1 MTRRSSLQE
10 EHETLSCLKFSEKTK
25 AYKNILGQ
33 CTSFILGFA
42 PFLGLIN
49 LQSSVNE
56 KDGLGL
62 ATSAVSYA
70 STMLMLL
77 FVPGFIRVFGSKYSL
92 ITSYVLLLLYTCC
105 NFYPDWFTLI
115 PVAAINGFSLGIL
128 YVSMYTHATSIALK
142 YAPALQET
150 SQNVT
155 VLFSGAVG
163 SSIQIAMMTGSSI
176 SSVVLFNLDI
186 ENVTT
191 DVNSSLCTNK
201 KASQLANNNI
211 YFTLLT
217 VYLIMIVSGV
227 VIASVFMDHLGSDAH
242 FMSPTNMCNVFILN
256 PVKTLFK
263 TLCEWKMLL
272 LMPMFILEAVMLGFI
287 HGGFTKVSCLF
298 KIHKACFVM
307 TTIISKGQCLKINL
321 YLLVINRNY

>member
-1 MTRRSSLQE
+1 MTIVTANDMASSSTVRRRSSLQR

-33 CTSFILGFA
+33 CTSFVLGFA

-56 KDGLGL
+56 RDGLGL
-62 ATSAVSYA
+62 TTSSVSYA
-70 STMLMLL
+70 STMVMLL
-77 FVPGFIRVFGSKYSL
+77 FVPAFIRVFGSKYSL
-92 ITSYVLLLLYTCC
+92 TTSYMLLLLYTCC

-115 PVAAINGFSLGIL
+115 PVAIVNGFSLGLL

-142 YAPALQET
+142 YAPTLQET
-150 SQNVT
+150 TQNAI

-163 SSIQIAMMTGSSI
+163 SSIQIAMMTGNSI
-176 SSVVLFNLDI
+176 SSVVLFNLDV

-191 DVNSSLCTNK
+191 EVNNSLCINK
-201 KASQLANNNI
+201 KASHLANNNT
-211 YFTLLT
+211 YFILLAI
-217 VYLIMIVSGV
+217 YLIMNISGI
-227 VIASVFMDHLGSDAH
+227 VIASVFLDHLGSDAH
-242 FMSPTNMCNVFILN
+242 FMSPMNMCYSFFIN
-256 PVKTLFK
+256 PVKSFFK

-287 HGGFTKVSCLF
+287 HGGFTKVSSLF
-298 KIHKACFVM
+298 IIKIVM
-307 TTIISKGQCLKINL
+307 F
-321 YLLVINRNY
+321 LL